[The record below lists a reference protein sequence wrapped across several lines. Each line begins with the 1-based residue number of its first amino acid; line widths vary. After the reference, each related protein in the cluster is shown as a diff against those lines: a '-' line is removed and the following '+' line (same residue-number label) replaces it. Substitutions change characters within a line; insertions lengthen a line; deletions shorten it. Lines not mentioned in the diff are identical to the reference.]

1 MIARDREAA
10 RRGVKIYTEIALATR
25 FYRAEEYHQK
35 YYRRKRQTLMQTLHA
50 IYSNDQA
57 LVDSTVAARLN
68 GYAAGHGKFDTLESE
83 LKGLGLPA
91 AQGEK
96 LLNHFGPTVN

>member
-1 MIARDREAA
+1 
-10 RRGVKIYTEIALATR
+10 
-25 FYRAEEYHQK
+25 
-35 YYRRKRQTLMQTLHA
+35 MQTLHA

-68 GYAAGHGKFDTLESE
+68 GYDAGHGKFDTLESE

-91 AQGEK
+91 AQEEK
-96 LLNHFGPTVN
+96 LLNLFRPTVN